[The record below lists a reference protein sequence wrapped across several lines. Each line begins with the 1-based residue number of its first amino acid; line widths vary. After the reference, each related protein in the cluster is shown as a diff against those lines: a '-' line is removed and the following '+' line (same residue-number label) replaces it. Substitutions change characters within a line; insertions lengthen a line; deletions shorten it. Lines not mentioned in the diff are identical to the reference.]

1 MEVDET
7 GSEGGPKGAPAEKH
21 GRAGTKRCRRTIKSR
36 ARGESFKGW
45 RRTEGGEWTQHMR
58 KKKRRRRRRITMEE
72 KERSGGEEVFWM
84 PNDTLH

>member
-36 ARGESFKGW
+36 AQ
-45 RRTEGGEWTQHMR
+45 GGE
-58 KKKRRRRRRITMEE
+58 
-72 KERSGGEEVFWM
+72 F
-84 PNDTLH
+84 